1 MLNVSGPVWAMAF
14 PGLEVFLQ
22 APASVGVIDATIWA
36 SASLEAVLR
45 PALEATTSPVIPP
58 AILEKKVEV
67 RETRCRLNAK
77 IALRPLDD
85 VRRQRGCRERVQ
97 RGESISP

>member
-1 MLNVSGPVWAMAF
+1 MAF

-22 APASVGVIDATIWA
+22 APTSVGVIDATIWA

-45 PALEATTSPVIPP
+45 PALEATTSP

-67 RETRCRLNAK
+67 RETRRRLNAK

-85 VRRQRGCRERVQ
+85 ARR
-97 RGESISP
+97 